1 LALGEWY
8 GLSGYGLF
16 TSVVQQQQQL
26 SGGEDDFILVG
37 DV

>member
-16 TSVVQQQQQL
+16 TSVVQQQQL